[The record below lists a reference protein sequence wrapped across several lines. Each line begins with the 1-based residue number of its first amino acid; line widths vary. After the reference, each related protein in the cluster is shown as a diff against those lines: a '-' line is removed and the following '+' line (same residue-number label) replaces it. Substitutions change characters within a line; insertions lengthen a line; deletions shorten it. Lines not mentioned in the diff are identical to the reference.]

1 MTHRKIIAYTRLL
14 FLVSILFWIA
24 ETAYFGWN
32 AHAMSDAEKMCDKI
46 VSYGI
51 VASILIRIEVCCDWV
66 IDNCLPPDNR
76 K

>member
-1 MTHRKIIAYTRLL
+1 MTHGKLIAYSRLL
-14 FLVSILFWIA
+14 FLASILFWIA

-51 VASILIRIEVCCDWV
+51 VGALLVRVEVCCDWV
-66 IDNCLPPDNR
+66 ITYLLP
-76 K
+76 KK